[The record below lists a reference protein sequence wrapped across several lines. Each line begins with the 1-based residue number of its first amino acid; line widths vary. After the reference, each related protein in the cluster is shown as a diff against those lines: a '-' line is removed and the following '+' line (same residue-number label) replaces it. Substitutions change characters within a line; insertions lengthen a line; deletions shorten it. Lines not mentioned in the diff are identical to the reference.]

1 MQERSAHLI
10 PFSSDTAR
18 QKEAVELAVATYKHQ
33 LDTQLTD
40 LKVNAKKY
48 GKNAAVIA
56 GTLVAV
62 YTTLE
67 LLLPEPSE
75 EVPARPKPPTRSSD
89 PDFSISGAIQS
100 MLFTLAMD
108 WGTRKVKE
116 MIQAR
121 SVNK

>member
-10 PFSSDTAR
+10 PFSSDTAK
-18 QKEAVELAVATYKHQ
+18 QKEAVELAVASYKRQ
-33 LDTQLTD
+33 LDEQLME
-40 LKVNAKKY
+40 LKINAKKY

-56 GTLVAV
+56 GTLLVV

-67 LLLPEPSE
+67 LLLPESSE
-75 EVPARPKPPTRSSD
+75 EVPTRPKPPSTSSD
-89 PDFSISGAIQS
+89 PGFSISGAIQS

-121 SVNK
+121 SVNE